1 MDNKKYSLWLCA
13 LLFTACIDSQV
24 PINLEQLP
32 PEVLKQLRSLSPEDQ
47 ERLLEQYEF
56 QIPNSN
62 FGGQNEFSTLGTR
75 QPFLNDTRIEIQSDS
90 SILEEDIINQSDA
103 DEIEIERFGLSFFS
117 QEISTFAPVD
127 DISVPDNYILGIGD
141 SLVIQTMGSSFER
154 YELQIQRDGSIVIE
168 NLGIVSV
175 AGLSINQASSLIKQ
189 MFSEQSFGSEVSV
202 NLGRLRAMNIFMAG
216 EVKNPGMYSVSS
228 LTTVTQALYQSG
240 GITNLGSLRNIK
252 VLRNGKNIATFDA
265 YDLLIY
271 GDSSND
277 IRLRSGDVVLV
288 QPYQRLVTVN
298 GESKR
303 PMIYELL
310 PNETVSN
317 LLNIS
322 SGLSQ
327 FASPTNA
334 ILISKKAPGATPEIL
349 SLNLLEDKSLN
360 LLLGFDDTLIIPK
373 ANQRPDNYI
382 EIVGAHYR
390 SGFVYWRKGIYLS
403 DIFTSIREDFP
414 DYVDLDFSLI
424 SRKSPDYNFREYI
437 PFSLREL
444 FENKSNFDI
453 ELQNSIKY

>member
-277 IRLRSGDVVLV
+277 IRLRSGDVVWFNLI
-288 QPYQRLVTVN
+288 N
-298 GESKR
+298 G
-303 PMIYELL
+303 
-310 PNETVSN
+310 
-317 LLNIS
+317 
-322 SGLSQ
+322 
-327 FASPTNA
+327 
-334 ILISKKAPGATPEIL
+334 
-349 SLNLLEDKSLN
+349 
-360 LLLGFDDTLIIPK
+360 
-373 ANQRPDNYI
+373 
-382 EIVGAHYR
+382 
-390 SGFVYWRKGIYLS
+390 
-403 DIFTSIREDFP
+403 
-414 DYVDLDFSLI
+414 
-424 SRKSPDYNFREYI
+424 
-437 PFSLREL
+437 
-444 FENKSNFDI
+444 
-453 ELQNSIKY
+453 